1 VTDPGHDDGGD
12 FFAQFLD
19 DYFAECDEH
28 LTLVRRHLL
37 ALEEQ
42 AGRPGL
48 DRPLLDELFR
58 SFHTLK
64 GISGMVGLGEAEQ
77 LAHHMEGYLRVLR
90 HSRATLGGEGVEA
103 LMSGARALEQVIA
116 SFRRKEPRPSVDAT
130 VARLEALVS
139 DPPPAPE
146 QRDAPKPGER
156 GDAKTPE
163 TGRARQAAAT
173 PGAGDAR
180 NRWRFEFVPTP
191 ELSARGV
198 NVNSVRARLQALGEL
213 LQSTPR
219 VRGEGGI
226 VFEFVVATAA
236 DEAAFAGWHEENLT
250 YTPVEGPGRE
260 DAAPGKAEPGAA
272 AGAAAAPAP
281 PASTQPA
288 SAQPA
293 PALAPSNV
301 VRVDL
306 ARLDELMRL
315 IGELVT
321 SRARLEDGLKLLK
334 RSVAPAEWRGLQEA
348 SLSMGR
354 QLRDLREGV
363 MRVRMVQVGE
373 VFERMKFVVR
383 DLARESGKEI
393 RLELLGQETEI
404 DKFLVERLMDPL
416 LHLVR
421 NAVSH
426 GLETGAERVAGGKRP
441 EGKLTLRAATA
452 GDNVTI
458 EIEDDGRGIDA
469 GRVAARARA
478 LGLLAEEV
486 EPDEALLL
494 ELICAPGFS
503 TRDEADRASGRGVG
517 MDVVASAVG
526 ELGGTLRLR
535 TEKGRGTRFTVEL
548 PLTLAIADA
557 LIASVGGQRFAFPQ
571 AAVREIIEVEA
582 SAVRALENNE
592 IVPYRGGV
600 LPLVRLARLFGIEER
615 EEREGRD
622 ARAFHVFVIGG
633 GAGAVGLAV
642 DRAVGQREIVVR
654 GISDPLVKVEGVSG
668 ATDLGDGR
676 VVLILDVAALKAAAT
691 GGETLAGNGR
701 HRPGG
706 AGRGAGPGAPARRP

>member
-1 VTDPGHDDGGD
+1 VSEPNPDGGGE

-42 AGRPGL
+42 AGRPGA

-77 LAHHMEGYLRVLR
+77 LAHHMEGYLKALR
-90 HSRATLGGEGVEA
+90 HSGAPPDSEGLDA
-103 LMSGARALEQVIA
+103 LMSATRVLEQVIA
-116 SFRRKEPRPSVDAT
+116 SFRRKEPPPAINAT
-130 VARLEALVS
+130 VAHFETLASE
-139 DPPPAPE
+139 PE
-146 QRDAPKPGER
+146 SAAGGAASSKLGAHGAAE
-156 GDAKTPE
+156 G
-163 TGRARQAAAT
+163 GAAT
-173 PGAGDAR
+173 GSARPPDGAQRSAGAR
-180 NRWRFEFVPTP
+180 RWRFEFTPTP
-191 ELSARGV
+191 ALSERGV
-198 NVNSVRARLQALGEL
+198 NVNSVRARLQEIGEL
-213 LQSTPR
+213 IRATPH
-219 VRGEGGI
+219 VKEKGGI
-226 VFEFVVATAA
+226 VFEFVVATGA
-236 DEAAFAGWHEENLT
+236 DESTFAGWHEDNLT
-250 YTPVEGPGRE
+250 HTPVEEAVQDGSGQATAGR
-260 DAAPGKAEPGAA
+260 AASGQAASAETDTGIVAA
-272 AGAAAAPAP
+272 EAGAPEP
-281 PASTQPA
+281 PSSVPTASV
-288 SAQPA
+288 
-293 PALAPSNV
+293 LAPSNV

-321 SRARLEDGLKLLK
+321 SRARLEDGLKQLK
-334 RSVAPAEWRGLQEA
+334 RSVAPAEWRGLQETSMA
-348 SLSMGR
+348 MGR

-404 DKFLVERLMDPL
+404 DKFLVERMMDPL

-426 GLETGAERVAGGKRP
+426 GLETVAERVAQGKSP
-441 EGKLTLRAATA
+441 EGKITLRAATA

-458 EIEDDGRGIDA
+458 EIADDGRGVDA
-469 GRVAARARA
+469 ERVIARARTR
-478 LGLLAEEV
+478 GLIAGDV
-486 EPDEALLL
+486 TPDEALLL

-517 MDVVASAVG
+517 MDVVGNTVG
-526 ELGGTLRLR
+526 ELGGTLRLS
-535 TEKGRGTRFTVEL
+535 TEKDRGTRFTIEL

-571 AAVREIIEVEA
+571 TAVREVIEVEA
-582 SAVRALENNE
+582 SAVKVLENNE
-592 IVPYRGGV
+592 IVSYRGGV
-600 LPLVRLARLFGIEER
+600 LPLVRLARLFGLEEP
-615 EEREGRD
+615 D

-642 DRAVGQREIVVR
+642 DRAIGQREIVVR
-654 GISDPLVKVEGVSG
+654 GINDPLAKVEGVAG

-676 VVLILDVAALKAAAT
+676 VVLILDAAALKHAVI
-691 GGETLAGNGR
+691 GGRLTAGDGR
-701 HRPGG
+701 PRPE
-706 AGRGAGPGAPARRP
+706 RQRS